1 MTQSGLVI
9 DRDRS
14 PEIGG
19 SDAAAK
25 DGRRVE
31 VEIGVGEREVR
42 RALRRQIARLE
53 RESSAIVANGF
64 PHISPAAAEMPEVRG
79 GEVGGGPCLLTLAE
93 LERLRDRLAGHTQN
107 LRRLAAER
115 VEHERRARE
124 LLDGMKLEPGRYK
137 FVRLPVR
144 DLGEGGC
151 GVWHVRPRLG
161 LIGMLAGWWHVKLS
175 SGCPLPRGP
184 RVRAAPDSSQWLRA
198 IIARGSPEERR
209 CGGARCTST
218 TAGSLV

>member
-1 MTQSGLVI
+1 MTQSGFVI
-9 DRDRS
+9 DRDR
-14 PEIGG
+14 PLEIGEK
-19 SDAAAK
+19 DAAAT
-25 DGRRVE
+25 DGRPVE
-31 VEIGVGEREVR
+31 LEIGVGEREVR
-42 RALRRQIARLE
+42 KALRRQIARLE

-64 PHISPAAAEMPEVRG
+64 PHISPAAAEMPEVCG

-175 SGCPLPRGP
+175 SGCPLHEGP
-184 RVRAAPDSSQWLRA
+184 RVRAAPVSLS
-198 IIARGSPEERR
+198 R
-209 CGGARCTST
+209 CPTSES
-218 TAGSLV
+218 A